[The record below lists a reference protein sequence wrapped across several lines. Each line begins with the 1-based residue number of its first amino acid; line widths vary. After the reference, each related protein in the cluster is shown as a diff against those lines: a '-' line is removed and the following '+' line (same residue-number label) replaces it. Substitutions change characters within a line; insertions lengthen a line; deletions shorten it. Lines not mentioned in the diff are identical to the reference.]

1 MAWQKPSLAGES
13 LSQRESRHCPR
24 MGLLARTDAP
34 PHLARE
40 PIPLG
45 RPSKRPSR
53 WENRPPRLSPSPV
66 LIRSFMDVRGAPVV
80 GSGCHVNDRRGA
92 LPWQRPAQQG
102 REPGT
107 DRRRRVRAGPRAAG
121 PGTES
126 VLQAFSISSHHGACR
141 GRKSPFP
148 GVSRL
153 RVSAALAASVHN
165 PQELCPP
172 APALPLKRLL
182 STPRLERPLQPG
194 ILLIFSFIF
203 FCYTFPC

>member
-80 GSGCHVNDRRGA
+80 GAGCHVNDRRGA

-107 DRRRRVRAGPRAAG
+107 DVCEPDPVRQDPARRASYRLSASPPA
-121 PGTES
+121 TEL
-126 VLQAFSISSHHGACR
+126 VEAE
-141 GRKSPFP
+141 
-148 GVSRL
+148 SRL
-153 RVSAALAASVHN
+153 SRVCPAFAFPLRWRPPFIIHGSYARG
-165 PQELCPP
+165 PQL
-172 APALPLKRLL
+172 
-182 STPRLERPLQPG
+182 
-194 ILLIFSFIF
+194 
-203 FCYTFPC
+203 FP

>member
-80 GSGCHVNDRRGA
+80 GAGCHVNDRRGA

-141 GRKSPFP
+141 AE
-148 GVSRL
+148 SRL
-153 RVSAALAASVHN
+153 SRVCPAFAFPLRWRPPFIIHRSYARR
-165 PQELCPP
+165 PQL
-172 APALPLKRLL
+172 
-182 STPRLERPLQPG
+182 
-194 ILLIFSFIF
+194 
-203 FCYTFPC
+203 FP